1 MAEGFIIDAS
11 AMVDVLVGATTSE
24 AIRDQTR
31 GRVLHAPGHFDAEVL
46 SAIGRLHR
54 AGSISAETATARLKS
69 LAASPVQRHPL
80 DSLVGEAW
88 SRRDKLRLTDALYAA
103 LGDRLDLPIITT
115 DASFASAAKR
125 AILLEP

>member
-1 MAEGFIIDAS
+1 MDAS
-11 AMVDVLVGATTSE
+11 AMVDVLVGARTSQ
-24 AIRDQTR
+24 AIRDHTR

-54 AGSISAETATARLKS
+54 AGAISAKAATARLRS

-88 SRRDKLRLTDALYAA
+88 SRRHNLRLTDALYAA
-103 LGDRLDLPIITT
+103 LSERLNLPIITT
-115 DASFASAAKR
+115 DASFVSAAPG
-125 AILLEP
+125 AILVEP